1 MLFLLVDNIFVTKVA
16 NLPHTPISMWLQ
28 AWFPRRDPH
37 LPFSQRMELPI
48 TSLLSSPNR
57 PHGPVPTVPLPGK
70 PCCLSQLLTS
80 PCHQLT
86 MAFLEI
92 VPAPSS
98 FFPFF
103 PQHLRCCTIQH
114 NFFLSFSSH
123 LAYRLFPSTRNT
135 VPSGQGPTHPCREE
149 VPGSRWGAHRQ
160 KHTHWQGKLTD
171 TGPR

>member
-28 AWFPRRDPH
+28 AWFPSRDPN
-37 LPFSQRMELPI
+37 LPVGQRMELPI

-98 FFPFF
+98 FFPFSHSTYDVVLFNIISFCLFSLIWMIVCF
-103 PQHLRCCTIQH
+103 PPLE
-114 NFFLSFSSH
+114 
-123 LAYRLFPSTRNT
+123 TRSPVGRDPHILVGRRSWEADGEPTGKNT
-135 VPSGQGPTHPCREE
+135 YIRRVS
-149 VPGSRWGAHRQ
+149 
-160 KHTHWQGKLTD
+160 
-171 TGPR
+171 